1 MKINILGPGESLP
14 LEEEEQERGREGC
27 EEKKEENIKKSENR
41 NKHVRTRREPATRGR
56 GRGREGGEENRR
68 LPLQILHPILSHHQ
82 QQLHPNR
89 ESESGNGN
97 Q

>member
-1 MKINILGPGESLP
+1 MLGENQL
-14 LEEEEQERGREGC
+14 LEEEEGGREGG

-41 NKHVRTRREPATRGR
+41 NKHVRTRREPATR